1 MQVRAKSQASDL
13 FKRKSIYNAQQN
25 RILSPI
31 IDAPKT
37 PISTSQIAQ
46 GSQMTPLASV
56 PTENRIR
63 PEVNAHLLPNL
74 TSHTLWGQN
83 VKRIKREGGGVSG
96 WQQVLGHLLGEKSL
110 LALHEDWPP
119 LQVSLF
125 HSQCPPALHSA
136 LTRKLL

>member
-37 PISTSQIAQ
+37 PIPTSQIAQ
-46 GSQMTPLASV
+46 GSQMTPFVSV

-74 TSHTLWGQN
+74 TSHTL
-83 VKRIKREGGGVSG
+83 GGA
-96 WQQVLGHLLGEKSL
+96 ECE
-110 LALHEDWPP
+110 ED
-119 LQVSLF
+119 
-125 HSQCPPALHSA
+125 
-136 LTRKLL
+136 